1 MTIKLF
7 RFVPALGV
15 FSTFVLSGCFEQP
28 ASGPSAAELEALRK
42 ADEAQ
47 LAMEETRNAYDWQ
60 AAEVE
65 RRSLELE
72 NQLQAMESEL
82 QLRKDAEMQTR
93 LEALREETERLR
105 AEGERARA
113 ESERITREV
122 EEIRRATPVVMD
134 RPVER
139 PEWDGLFRERLSPYG
154 NWVSVSG
161 YGDCWDPSVGGR
173 GDWRPYVDGSWGWSD
188 QGWSWVSNEPFG
200 WATYHY
206 GRWVRVARYGWV
218 WVPGMEWA
226 PAWVA
231 WRSGNS
237 HIGWA
242 PLPPEPAGLSWTGV
256 GRDCDSRYRLQ
267 AAQYVFVPVT
277 RFVSPSYQNVFVSQA
292 QVTQIYQQSVNVTQ
306 IVSLD
311 SNHSGIR
318 GGHGRIFGQT
328 GGPDRHWI
336 DRECRAE
343 VPSIRPRLAD
353 GSIVAGQITRLNRE
367 GPGPVGPVEVVRSSP
382 EEPVSRDRLRVPSVV
397 GQPLVRPEGAGG
409 DSMVGPRGDFRRDG
423 DRPRESPRVV
433 AGSDVQ
439 PQARD
444 LPSIGSGTP
453 ETISI
458 DLENGEG
465 RGFRRDRT
473 IPGEARTMGDIG
485 QVRSPTGPSVTRPN
499 EVVGRGA
506 DGAPRPDGPRVD
518 RLVAPNQSPDA
529 VGDAPAAVEVE
540 VINPSLMRG
549 RARFPTREELSSR
562 GEGGRLRTDLN
573 AGVEPPG
580 TGPERHVQ
588 PELSEVVPTVESA
601 VPEQATTSPMN
612 MQPEAGRG
620 PSRAG
625 RSGSGPNSAVE
636 GTEPNMQQQQAE
648 RQKAAEE
655 REARQQQAMAEAQAA
670 QEETARVVAE
680 DQAKQ
685 QEAMA
690 LQLQAEEAKRMEAEA
705 LAQQQAMEAQ
715 RIAEAEAARMAAE
728 AEAKQQAMEAGR
740 QAEEAA
746 RLAAEED
753 ARRQQAMES
762 QRQAEEEARQQ
773 AMAAQQQQ
781 AEEAARRAA
790 EEQARQQAMDAQ
802 RQAEEQAR
810 QQAMEA
816 QRQAEEAARLAAE
829 EQMRQQQA
837 MEAQRQAEEAARL
850 AAEEQMRQQQAM
862 EAQRQA
868 EEAARRAAEE
878 QMRQQQAMEAQRQ
891 AEEAARR
898 AAEEQMRRQ
907 AEEAQRQAQEAAR
920 RAAEEQMRR
929 QAEEA
934 QRQAQEAAQRAAQE
948 AAQRAA
954 EEAARQQGAGGQ

>member
-7 RFVPALGV
+7 RFVPVLGV

-28 ASGPSAAELEALRK
+28 AAGPSAAELEALRK

-65 RRSLELE
+65 RRSLELGS
-72 NQLQAMESEL
+72 QLQAMESEL
-82 QLRKDAEMQTR
+82 QLRKDAEMQAR

-122 EEIRRATPVVMD
+122 EEIRRATPVVID

-139 PEWDGLFRERLSPYG
+139 PEWDGLFRERLRPYG

-206 GRWVRVARYGWV
+206 GRWVRVAHYGWV

-277 RFVSPSYQNVFVSQA
+277 RFVSPSYQNVFVSQV

-311 SNHSGIR
+311 SDHSRTR

-328 GGPDRHWI
+328 GGPDRQWI

-353 GSIVAGQITRLNRE
+353 GSMVAGHITRSNRE
-367 GPGPVGPVEVVRSSP
+367 GPGPVGPVEVVRNSP
-382 EEPVSRDRLRVPSVV
+382 EESVSRDRLRVPSVV

-409 DSMVGPRGDFRRDG
+409 DSMVGPRGDFRRGG
-423 DRPRESPRVV
+423 DRTRESPQVV
-433 AGSDVQ
+433 TGSGVQ

-444 LPSIGSGTP
+444 LPSIASGAP

-458 DLENGEG
+458 DLENREG

-473 IPGEARTMGDIG
+473 IPGEGRSMGDIG
-485 QVRSPTGPSVTRPN
+485 QVRSPAGPSVQRPN
-499 EVVGRGA
+499 GGGGRGA
-506 DGAPRPDGPRVD
+506 DGAPRPDGPLVD

-529 VGDAPAAVEVE
+529 VGDAPAAAE
-540 VINPSLMRG
+540 VINPSLMPGRG
-549 RARFPTREELSSR
+549 PLPTREELLSR
-562 GEGGRLRTDLN
+562 GEGGRLRTDPN

-588 PELSEVVPTVESA
+588 PEMTEVVPAVESA
-601 VPEQATTSPMN
+601 APEQAVSNPSN
-612 MQPEAGRG
+612 VPHGAGRG
-620 PSRAG
+620 PTRAG
-625 RSGSGPNSAVE
+625 RSGSAPNSAVE
-636 GTEPNMQQQQAE
+636 GTEPNMQRQQAE
-648 RQKAAEE
+648 LQKAAEE
-655 REARQQQAMAEAQAA
+655 QEARQQQAMAEAKAA
-670 QEETARVVAE
+670 QEETARVVTE

-690 LQLQAEEAKRMEAEA
+690 LQRRAEEAKRMEAEA

-715 RIAEAEAARMAAE
+715 RAAEAEAARVAAE
-728 AEAKQQAMEAGR
+728 AQAKQQAMDAGR
-740 QAEEAA
+740 QAEEAV
-746 RLAAEED
+746 RLAAEEE
-753 ARRQQAMES
+753 ARRQQAIES
-762 QRQAEEEARQQ
+762 QRQAEEAVRRASEEEARQQ

-781 AEEAARRAA
+781 AEEAARLA
-790 EEQARQQAMDAQ
+790 
-802 RQAEEQAR
+802 AEEQAR

-816 QRQAEEAARLAAE
+816 ERQ
-829 EQMRQQQA
+829 
-837 MEAQRQAEEAARL
+837 
-850 AAEEQMRQQQAM
+850 AEEQMRQQQAM

-948 AAQRAA
+948 AAQHAA